1 MRDSRSMDKSQV
13 TNKPN
18 TLIDS
23 EDRILESVPY
33 MQRLRDYYL
42 ALGYGNPYQWASYS
56 EVPFATLT
64 KPLSESKI
72 GLITTAAPYKEG
84 AGNQGPKA
92 PYNAAAKFYKV
103 YSGNTNQV
111 DFLGISHVGYDRKYS
126 TAEDINSFFPLEALK
141 RAERQGRVGQL
152 SARYYG
158 APTNRSQA
166 TTIKQDCSDLLDLLR
181 QDDVDV
187 VVLVP
192 N

>member
-1 MRDSRSMDKSQV
+1 MDTSQI
-13 TNKPN
+13 TSKPDGLPN
-18 TLIDS
+18 S
-23 EDRILESVPY
+23 EQPILESVPY

-64 KPLSESKI
+64 KPLAESKI

-84 AGNQGPKA
+84 AGDQGPKA

-103 YSGNTNQV
+103 YSGNTDQV

-166 TTIKQDCSDLLDLLR
+166 TTIKKDCSDLLNLLR
-181 QDDVDV
+181 QDNVDV
-187 VVLVP
+187 VILVP

>member
-1 MRDSRSMDKSQV
+1 MDKSQV

-18 TLIDS
+18 SLIDS

-84 AGNQGPKA
+84 AGDQGPRA

-166 TTIKQDCSDLLDLLR
+166 TTIKKDCSDLLDLLR